1 MREVERRIEEGD
13 DFAKLIFEAMAYQI
27 AKEIG
32 ADATVLKGD
41 VDEIILTGGVVNS
54 KRLVELIKERVSFI
68 APIVLFPGEKE
79 LEALAL
85 GALRVLRGEEE
96 AKIYT

>member
-1 MREVERRIEEGD
+1 
-13 DFAKLIFEAMAYQI
+13 MAYQI

-68 APIVLFPGEKE
+68 APVVLFPGEKE

-96 AKIYT
+96 VKIYT